1 MNKLSFDNPPI
12 ANEDWAGCNENDL
25 DEQYAYYTY
34 YGLTYRGFLENI
46 KNHSIMERCFELFD
60 LPPIPFNYYLLM
72 FINYFMSDDFDL
84 KILQNEYML
93 GLFFEMLIERVK
105 EIKILVNIWD
115 ELNQLLILV
124 KNDKK
129 YSLYEDDTY
138 QDLINKVG
146 ILENLKKA
154 EDGS

>member
-12 ANEDWAGCNENDL
+12 ENEDWVGCNENDL

-46 KNHSIMERCFELFD
+46 KNHSVMERYFELFD
-60 LPPIPFNYYLLM
+60 LPPIPFNYYLLI

-93 GLFFEMLIERVK
+93 GLFLRC
-105 EIKILVNIWD
+105 
-115 ELNQLLILV
+115 
-124 KNDKK
+124 
-129 YSLYEDDTY
+129 
-138 QDLINKVG
+138 
-146 ILENLKKA
+146 
-154 EDGS
+154 